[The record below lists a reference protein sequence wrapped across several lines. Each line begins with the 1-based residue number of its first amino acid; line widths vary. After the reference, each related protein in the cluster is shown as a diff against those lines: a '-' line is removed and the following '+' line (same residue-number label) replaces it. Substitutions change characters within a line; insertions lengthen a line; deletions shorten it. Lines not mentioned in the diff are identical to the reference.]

1 MSQYPNQQSS
11 QPMRSGL
18 MGEIE
23 DGNPMINESLSAL
36 DLDTLGRNAQS
47 QMAEIGGATGNVSRN
62 IRAAST
68 NEDSSRRIRNERW
81 KNYALDAAL
90 GFGAVVL
97 LFGGIK
103 IYRMIVPENHNPVMM
118 PRPAQT
124 EKVA

>member
-23 DGNPMINESLSAL
+23 GGNPMINESLSAL

-47 QMAEIGGATGNVSRN
+47 QMAEIGGASSNVTRN
-62 IRAAST
+62 IRAAAT
-68 NEDSSRRIRNERW
+68 NEDSARRIRNARW

-103 IYRMIVPENHNPVMM
+103 IYRMIVPENHNSVMM
-118 PRPAQT
+118 PRP
-124 EKVA
+124 EKGVA